1 MNSPNLRVQTLFV
14 SGATHRVVQPG
25 DVQHH
30 RLGSLVGG
38 AQEELR
44 LPPPGRSTLHPLRLP
59 RGRLEEL
66 VHLRGQQ
73 LRLPR
78 GGGPA
83 TNTTRGECSPGITVT
98 RYLVTPYCNQ
108 TTLCQ

>member
-1 MNSPNLRVQTLFV
+1 MNSPNLSVQTLFL

-44 LPPPGRSTLHPLRLP
+44 LPPP
-59 RGRLEEL
+59 
-66 VHLRGQQ
+66 
-73 LRLPR
+73 
-78 GGGPA
+78 
-83 TNTTRGECSPGITVT
+83 
-98 RYLVTPYCNQ
+98 
-108 TTLCQ
+108 